1 LMLLAASLRFVCR
14 KQFPDMPI
22 HVHTHDT
29 AGTGV
34 ATQLAC
40 AEAGADIID
49 CCIDSMSGATSQPS
63 LGALVNALHGTDLDT
78 GINPN
83 QLARF
88 GSSTV
93 WLLVVCAVN
102 QGIGIG
108 VHDGSGCS
116 CLLPV
121 DEHTAVLTFSGACQT
136 LLFGSLKGCRIGLV
150 ICSL

>member
-1 LMLLAASLRFVCR
+1 
-14 KQFPDMPI
+14 MPI

-83 QLARF
+83 QLARY
-88 GSSTV
+88 GSIHCLDAGHLCCDGEIV
-93 WLLVVCAVN
+93 GLVCMMDVVAPVCFLLVIT
-102 QGIGIG
+102 QQ
-108 VHDGSGCS
+108 S
-116 CLLPV
+116 
-121 DEHTAVLTFSGACQT
+121 
-136 LLFGSLKGCRIGLV
+136 
-150 ICSL
+150 